1 MTSPVETPEQP
12 ATAKTEPVV
21 QVPLVDH
28 VTGDWSKW
36 RQVVEA
42 NRLTATVEQK
52 HHYNVWDHI
61 SDVIAV
67 LKRIKED
74 KWVWYKNARCK
85 YIDVR
90 IDMRDGGCLIKDGNG
105 TRINPSDLAHQHGE
119 QP

>member
-1 MTSPVETPEQP
+1 MSDKAPEQP
-12 ATAKTEPVV
+12 ATANNAEQIV

-61 SDVIAV
+61 GDVIEV
-67 LKRIKED
+67 LK
-74 KWVWYKNARCK
+74 
-85 YIDVR
+85 
-90 IDMRDGGCLIKDGNG
+90 LIKGD
-105 TRINPSDLAHQHGE
+105 E
-119 QP
+119 